1 MLPIKRKGSN
11 CMKKYMMMAA
21 VCGCLLVG
29 SLYPKMILE
38 HHVRLIDENGQE
50 LMIEGEYS
58 NEIPVKLE
66 FAFLRFFR

>member
-1 MLPIKRKGSN
+1 
-11 CMKKYMMMAA
+11 MKKYMLMAA

>member
-1 MLPIKRKGSN
+1 
-11 CMKKYMMMAA
+11 MKKYMMMAV

-38 HHVRLIDENGQE
+38 HHVRLVDENGQE

>member
-1 MLPIKRKGSN
+1 
-11 CMKKYMMMAA
+11 MKKYMMMAA

-38 HHVRLIDENGQE
+38 HHVRLVDENGQE

>member
-1 MLPIKRKGSN
+1 
-11 CMKKYMMMAA
+11 MKKYMMMAA

>member
-1 MLPIKRKGSN
+1 
-11 CMKKYMMMAA
+11 MKKYMMMAA

-29 SLYPKMILE
+29 SLFPKMILE